1 MAAVVL
7 MSIGDCLLPEPQL
20 PPQLLG
26 PREELRGQCNVR
38 SAKRLKM
45 NRKNNDDNE
54 VFNPPLDLI
63 ILCVVLFNWVF
74 VLAI

>member
-1 MAAVVL
+1 MAVVVL

-38 SAKRLKM
+38 RAKILKM
-45 NRKNNDDNE
+45 NRKKINNE
-54 VFNPPLDLI
+54 VFNPLLDLI
-63 ILCVVLFNWVF
+63 IICVVLFNWVF

>member
-1 MAAVVL
+1 MAVVVL

-26 PREELRGQCNVR
+26 PREELRGQWNVR

-45 NRKNNDDNE
+45 IRKK
-54 VFNPPLDLI
+54 
-63 ILCVVLFNWVF
+63 
-74 VLAI
+74 

>member
-1 MAAVVL
+1 MAVVVL

-26 PREELRGQCNVR
+26 PREKLRGQCNAR